1 MLTLLAA
8 VVVAQST
15 VNLQIGTDKKDSVAK
30 AKSDSIDFVRD
41 QRRDSLRARARVRDS
56 VRKAARLAKRPP
68 ITPAILASAF
78 KDARARE
85 LLLRARS
92 ARLNQ
97 DSTLTGYD
105 ANAYE
110 RMSVGMGFKK
120 IGRDRLLMR
129 SERAAHVVWQRG
141 KGAVIDVKGQRSAF
155 PMLEGIGRGD
165 IDLGTVGDIPYA
177 PGRETLWIGSGLAKA
192 DVSENEIIHPLAQGA
207 EVYYTYASGDSVSF
221 QLPGGQRIELRELRI
236 RPRQPKW
243 NVAVGSLWFD
253 ASTAQLVRA
262 VYRMAQEM
270 DIMAVA
276 KEEAAKDDEE
286 NPEDEIPRWVKPM
299 ILPMKAMV
307 SAVTVEYG
315 LHEARFWLPRSQT
328 IEGDAQV
335 SFMRIPFKIEQRY
348 TYSSVN
354 GTDPLPE
361 VTIAVEDTAR
371 DSVSRA
377 ARRERR
383 RNECKTGTE
392 RVRRENRSDEGLQI
406 LVKIPCDTV
415 ALATSSA
422 LPKSIYDDGEAVFG
436 TAERDALVAEALT
449 LGAQPEFAVQ
459 RPNLLYGL
467 HYTRF
472 NRIEGFST
480 ALGVEQVLGGGYSA
494 HALFRLGV
502 ADLSPNGELWL
513 DRTDGRQT
521 IGIGAYRRLVASND
535 WGDPLGF
542 SSSLSALLFGR
553 DEGFYY
559 RTWGA
564 ELKGE
569 KHDGIIRSWRLF
581 GEQHFDAT
589 VHTEFSVAHPGG
601 VRGELTNI
609 NAVNGSIVGLV
620 VGHHSSY
627 GLDPHGFRALTD
639 IKLEGGAGSFDYSR
653 GSLQTTL
660 SRGLGRSFDGAL
672 TLGGGTS
679 GGQVPIQKQ
688 FFLGGVQTVRG
699 QRAGAAVGDAF
710 WMTSAEIGTS
720 NVGVRTIVFGDLGWA
735 GSRTNFS
742 HPGRPLSGAG
752 IGASFMDGLIRIDV
766 AKGIHPEKA
775 VRANLYVEA
784 RF

>member
-1 MLTLLAA
+1 MLLAA
-8 VVVAQST
+8 VVFAQST
-15 VNLQIGTDKKDSVAK
+15 VNIQIGNDKKDSVAK
-30 AKSDSIDFVRD
+30 AKSDSIAYVRD
-41 QRRDSLRARARVRDS
+41 QRRDSLRTRARMRDS

-68 ITPAILASAF
+68 ITPAIVASAF

-85 LLLRARS
+85 LLLRART
-92 ARLNQ
+92 ARLRQ

-141 KGAVIDVKGQRSAF
+141 KGAIIEVKGQRSAF
-155 PMLEGIGRGD
+155 PMLEGIGKGD
-165 IDLGTVGDIPYA
+165 IELGTAGDIPYA

-192 DVSENEIIHPLAQGA
+192 DVSENEIIHPLAEGA
-207 EVYYTYASGDSVSF
+207 EAYYTYASGDSVSF

-253 ASTAQLVRA
+253 ASSAQLVRA

-276 KEEAAKDDEE
+276 REEAANDNEE

-335 SFMRIPFKIEQRY
+335 SFMRIPFKLEQRY
-348 TYSSVN
+348 SYSSVN
-354 GTDPLPE
+354 GNEPLPDL
-361 VTIAVEDTAR
+361 TIAVEDTAR

-392 RVRRENRSDEGLQI
+392 RVRHENRSDEGLRI
-406 LVKIPCDTV
+406 LVRVPCDTV
-415 ALATSSA
+415 ALARSSE

-449 LGAQPEFAVQ
+449 LGAQPEFAAQ
-459 RPNLLYGL
+459 RPTLLYGL
-467 HYTRF
+467 QFTRF

-480 ALGVEQVLGGGYSA
+480 AVGAEQVLGGGYSA
-494 HALFRLGV
+494 HALLRIGV

-521 IGIGAYRRLVASND
+521 IGVGVYRRLVASND

-569 KHDGIIRSWRLF
+569 KHDGIIRNWRLF
-581 GEQHFDAT
+581 GEQHFDAA
-589 VHTEFSVAHPGG
+589 VKTEFSVAHPGG
-601 VRGELTNI
+601 VKGDLTNI
-609 NAVNGSIVGLV
+609 NAVNGSIVGLA

-653 GSLQTTL
+653 GSVQTTL
-660 SRGLGRSFDGAL
+660 SRGLGRQLDGAL
-672 TLGGGTS
+672 TLGAGTS
-679 GGQVPIQKQ
+679 GGQLPIQKQ

-699 QRAGAAVGDAF
+699 QRAGAAIGDAF
-710 WMTSAEIGTS
+710 WMASAE
-720 NVGVRTIVFGDLGWA
+720 VGAGSVGIRPIVFADLGWA

-752 IGASFMDGLIRIDV
+752 VGASFMDGLIRIDV
-766 AKGIHPEKA
+766 AKGIYPEKA
-775 VRANLYVEA
+775 IRANLYVEA